1 VEVLRALVRLFS
13 YLYHGLLCLFLL
25 AISGMA
31 LLTDMHSLQLDML
44 PWKGTSLTYWVLGS
58 GLLGLATLVLALRGT
73 LPSLFFVWSLAVL
86 VMLVKGYVFSGF
98 FFDTGE
104 FRTAIFLILG
114 ALIATCGAW
123 YRMTR
128 RTER

>member
-1 VEVLRALVRLFS
+1 MDVLRALVRWFS

-31 LLTDMHSLQLDML
+31 LVTDMHSLQLDML

-58 GLLGLATLVLALRGT
+58 GLLGLAALVLALRRT
-73 LPSLFFVWSLAVL
+73 LPSLFFLWSLAVL

-104 FRTAIFLILG
+104 FRTAIYLIVA
-114 ALIATCGAW
+114 ALIAMCGAW
-123 YRMTR
+123 YGMTR
-128 RTER
+128 RADR